1 MQLPEPPA
9 GRGQGG
15 PGGGGHQGQREAP
28 EDVQE
33 TTEAGPQSGSPGEIR
48 VHTMKWHFF
57 LIMHRIYILHF
68 EV

>member
-1 MQLPEPPA
+1 MQLPEPPG

-33 TTEAGPQSGSPGEIR
+33 TTEAGPQS
-48 VHTMKWHFF
+48 
-57 LIMHRIYILHF
+57 
-68 EV
+68 